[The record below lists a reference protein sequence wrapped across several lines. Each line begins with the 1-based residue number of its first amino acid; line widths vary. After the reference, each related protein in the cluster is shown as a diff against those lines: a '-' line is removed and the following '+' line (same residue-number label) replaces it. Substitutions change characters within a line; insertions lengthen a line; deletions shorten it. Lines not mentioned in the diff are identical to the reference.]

1 MAGGRPP
8 AGLSDRPE
16 PGSGPGV
23 SSARPAAAQAV
34 VQVVS
39 WCMWLGRVVGSAS
52 RRLGVGVGWVDQN
65 RILLGLRVAR
75 RGRRLPMR
83 CAPCVAPRVP
93 PRPSRVAPTCIAA
106 LSPSLTR
113 PFFTHSLSV
122 SLCPHCLASR
132 YGQGE
137 HRTRLTTHE
146 SRVRVRYC
154 GGAEAEH
161 SQQSGQRTRNGGSI
175 CPAPFSF
182 HVTHT
187 FVLHCMCCQRDLHAI
202 RPCGGCKPPIS

>member
-1 MAGGRPP
+1 LAGGRPP

-23 SSARPAAAQAV
+23 SSARPAAVQAV

-52 RRLGVGVGWVDQN
+52 PPSRVGVGVGRPEPAPPWPACGATRPPPADAV
-65 RILLGLRVAR
+65 RSMCRASGPSPAVS
-75 RGRRLPMR
+75 RGPLALP
-83 CAPCVAPRVP
+83 
-93 PRPSRVAPTCIAA
+93 
-106 LSPSLTR
+106 PSLTR
-113 PFFTHSLSV
+113 PLFTLSLSL
-122 SLCPHCLASR
+122 SLSLRPHSLASR

-137 HRTRLTTHE
+137 GRASHKTHE
-146 SRVRVRYC
+146 SRARPGC

-161 SQQSGQRTRNGGSI
+161 SQQRGQRTRNGGSI

-182 HVTHT
+182 HVTRTWAALH
-187 FVLHCMCCQRDLHAI
+187 VL
-202 RPCGGCKPPIS
+202 PT